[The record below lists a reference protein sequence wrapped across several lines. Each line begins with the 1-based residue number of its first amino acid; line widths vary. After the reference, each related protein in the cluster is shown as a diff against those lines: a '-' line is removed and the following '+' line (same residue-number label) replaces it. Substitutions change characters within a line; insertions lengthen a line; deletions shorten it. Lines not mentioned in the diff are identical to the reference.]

1 MALQDARNQMVLQQV
16 RAWDVLDRRILD
28 MLESLPRERF
38 VPEKYRDMA
47 FADANVPLAHGQLMM
62 TPKLEGRMLQALN
75 PQPGEKTLEIGTGS
89 GFVTACL
96 SRLGTEVLSLD
107 IFPDFTEQAGATL
120 KSLGVRRV
128 KLETE
133 DGTQLQLGKK
143 RFDVIAVTGS
153 LPAYTETYAEL
164 LNVGGRLFVIVG
176 GSPVMEALLI
186 TRVSE
191 TGWSRK
197 SLFETDLPALVNAAA
212 PNKFVF

>member
-1 MALQDARNQMVLQQV
+1 
-16 RAWDVLDRRILD
+16 
-28 MLESLPRERF
+28 
-38 VPEKYRDMA
+38 
-47 FADANVPLAHGQLMM
+47 
-62 TPKLEGRMLQALN
+62 
-75 PQPGEKTLEIGTGS
+75 
-89 GFVTACL
+89 
-96 SRLGTEVLSLD
+96 LD

-128 KLETE
+128 KLETQ
-133 DGTQLQLGKK
+133 DGTRPDLGKK

-153 LPAYTETYAEL
+153 LPTYTETYAEL

-176 GSPVMEALLI
+176 ESPVMEALLI

-197 SLFETDLPALVNAAA
+197 SLFETDLPALVNATA